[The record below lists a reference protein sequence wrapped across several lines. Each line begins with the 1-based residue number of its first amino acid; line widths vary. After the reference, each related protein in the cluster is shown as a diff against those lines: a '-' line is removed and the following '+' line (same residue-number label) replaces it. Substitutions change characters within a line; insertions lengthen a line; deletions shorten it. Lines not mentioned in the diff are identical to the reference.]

1 MPYLS
6 ALQIGEWKMKIEE
19 MTLLNTNEKEK
30 EKDFDEI
37 FKVVS
42 EIYQCPERMVRG
54 MSVEEWEAFKIERN
68 KKNANH

>member
-42 EIYQCPERMVRG
+42 EIYQCPERMLRG

>member
-6 ALQIGEWKMKIEE
+6 ALRIGEWKMQIEE

-42 EIYQCPERMVRG
+42 EIYQCPERMLRG

-68 KKNANH
+68 KKKC

>member
-6 ALQIGEWKMKIEE
+6 VLRIGEWKMKIEE

-42 EIYQCPERMVRG
+42 EIYKCPERMLRG
-54 MSVEEWEAFKIERN
+54 MSVEEWEAFKI
-68 KKNANH
+68 

>member
-6 ALQIGEWKMKIEE
+6 VLRIGEWKMKIEE

-42 EIYQCPERMVRG
+42 EIYQCPERMLRG

>member
-1 MPYLS
+1 
-6 ALQIGEWKMKIEE
+6 MKIEE
-19 MTLLNTNEKEK
+19 MTLLNTNEKEKEKEK

-42 EIYQCPERMVRG
+42 EIYQCPERMLRG

>member
-1 MPYLS
+1 
-6 ALQIGEWKMKIEE
+6 
-19 MTLLNTNEKEK
+19 MTWLNTNEKEK

-42 EIYQCPERMVRG
+42 EIYQCPERMLRG

-68 KKNANH
+68 KNANH